1 MQEEPSLPRTD
12 QKHLQ
17 EASPR
22 PVQSVPGVRRAPVS
36 RPQGPWATVWHRF
49 LRHRLALFGMLVL
62 MTLTF
67 GTLCGP
73 LVYRKRIDAIDFG
86 VAMQGPRLTHPMGTD
101 DMGQDLLARIL
112 YGGRVS
118 IAVGLTSMIIAIVLG
133 TVVGAVAGYCGGMV
147 DNVLMRLTDLF
158 IALPQLPLLLLVVY
172 LFRDSVRRHLGTEFG
187 IFLLIVS
194 VIGGLRWMQP
204 ARLLRA
210 TFLSLK
216 EKEFVEAAHAI
227 GAPPGRLVIRHL
239 LPNAM
244 SPLIVSASLGVG
256 QAILAESSLSFLG
269 LGFPPD
275 MPTWGRLLFDAKDF
289 LELAPHWALFPG
301 IMIFLAVLSINY
313 VGDGLRDALDARKVF

>member
-1 MQEEPSLPRTD
+1 MMVLIFLTLGTLIGPMVYQQPIDEIDFAVSLQGPSL
-12 QKHLQ
+12 
-17 EASPR
+17 A
-22 PVQSVPGVRRAPVS
+22 
-36 RPQGPWATVWHRF
+36 
-49 LRHRLALFGMLVL
+49 
-62 MTLTF
+62 
-67 GTLCGP
+67 
-73 LVYRKRIDAIDFG
+73 
-86 VAMQGPRLTHPMGTD
+86 HPMGTD

-118 IAVGLTSMIIAIVLG
+118 MAVGLTAMLVAILLG
-133 TVVGAVAGYCGGMV
+133 TVVGAVAGYCGGGV

-158 IALPQLPLLLLVVY
+158 ISLPTLPLLLIIVY
-172 LFRDSVRRHLGTEFG
+172 LFRDTMRQVFDPELG
-187 IFLLIVS
+187 IFLLIVT

-204 ARLLRA
+204 ARLVRA

-227 GAPPGRLVIRHL
+227 GAPPGRLVMRHL

-244 SPLIVSASLGVG
+244 SPVIVAASLGVG

-289 LELAPHWALFPG
+289 LDLAPHWALFPG
-301 IMIFLAVLSINY
+301 TMIFLAVLSTNY

>member
-1 MQEEPSLPRTD
+1 MVTQKTAVDSSQQTLGTTRLAAPAPRGLW
-12 QKHLQ
+12 H
-17 EASPR
+17 
-22 PVQSVPGVRRAPVS
+22 
-36 RPQGPWATVWHRF
+36 TVWRRF
-49 LRHRLALFGMLVL
+49 LRHRLALGGMMVL
-62 MTLTF
+62 LILTL
-67 GTLCGP
+67 GTLLGP
-73 LVYRKRIDAIDFG
+73 LLYQRAIDDIDF
-86 VAMQGPRLTHPMGTD
+86 AASLRGPSFEHPMGTD

-118 IAVGLTSMIIAIVLG
+118 IAVGLTSMLIAILLG
-133 TVVGAVAGYCGGMV
+133 TMVGALAGYCGSV
-147 DNVLMRLTDLF
+147 IDNVLMRITDLF
-158 IALPQLPLLLLVVY
+158 IAMPQLPLLLLVVY
-172 LFRDSVRRHLGTEFG
+172 LFRDTVRRVFDPELG

-204 ARLLRA
+204 ARLVRA

-227 GAPPGRLVIRHL
+227 GAPPGRLIMRHL

-244 SPLIVSASLGVG
+244 SPLIVAASLGVG

-289 LELAPHWALFPG
+289 LDIAPHWAMFPG

-313 VGDGLRDALDARKVF
+313 VGDGLRDALDARKVL

>member
-1 MQEEPSLPRTD
+1 MVNQKVTAEPTQRSIR
-12 QKHLQ
+12 
-17 EASPR
+17 EAGR
-22 PVQSVPGVRRAPVS
+22 PVSPS
-36 RPQGPWATVWHRF
+36 QGLWSTVWRRF
-49 LRHRLALFGMLVL
+49 LRHRLALFGMMVL
-62 MTLTF
+62 IVLTL
-67 GTLCGP
+67 GTLLGP
-73 LVYRKRIDAIDFG
+73 LLYQRPIDEIDFS
-86 VAMQGPRLTHPMGTD
+86 VALQGPGLAHPMGTD

-118 IAVGLTSMIIAIVLG
+118 IAVGLASMLIAILLG
-133 TVVGAVAGYCGGMV
+133 TIVGAVSGYAGGAI
-147 DNVLMRLTDLF
+147 DHVLMRITDLF

-172 LFRDSVRRHLGTEFG
+172 LFRDTMRRILDPELG
-187 IFLLIVS
+187 IFLLIVA

-204 ARLLRA
+204 ARLVRA

-216 EKEFVEAAHAI
+216 EKEFIEAAHAI
-227 GAPPGRLVIRHL
+227 GTPPGRLVMRHL

-244 SPLIVSASLGVG
+244 SPLIVVASLGVG

-289 LELAPHWALFPG
+289 LGLAPHWAMFPG

-313 VGDGLRDALDARKVF
+313 VGDGLRDALDARKVL